1 MIQVDNKKIAQNTIY
16 LYFRMMFL
24 MLINL
29 YASRLILKLLGI
41 EDFGIYNVVGGL
53 VSAFT
58 FIGSAMIASTQ
69 RYLSFYL
76 GKDDIEKLQ
85 EVFNASLRIH
95 LFAALIII
103 LLCESVGLWFLYN
116 KLVIPYTRINA
127 AFWTFQCSIISTAFI
142 ILSYPYN
149 ASIIAHEKMKAFAY
163 ISIYEAIMK
172 LLIVYALHI
181 SKFDKLITYA
191 CLFMLVQVSVTF
203 FYRLYCYKNFQETK
217 LSLQKIPYSL
227 IKEMVT
233 FSGWNF
239 FGNIAHVFL
248 NQGTNILLNLFFGPT
263 VNAAK
268 GISVQVQNVVNNF
281 FSNFQTA
288 QNPQIIKTYAANNL
302 IDMKKLI
309 FRSSRFSYYLAL
321 LISIPI
327 ILKINGIL
335 KFWLANVPN
344 HTASFVVYTMFFCLI
359 QTIAVPLHTGCMAT
373 GKVKKLM
380 LVTSIIFY
388 LILPLGYMGLKLTDN
403 PIRIFQIQLILY
415 LLAQVARIYIIGSYI
430 DMKISEYIK
439 EVIWPI
445 LLVSISSFCLNGAF
459 SLIFK
464 DNIIQIICFSI
475 CSIGI
480 TGILSFLLGTTQHE
494 KQKISFYIKN
504 KIRNL

>member
-1 MIQVDNKKIAQNTIY
+1 MIKVDNKKIAKNTIY

-76 GKDDIEKLQ
+76 GKNDIERLQ

-116 KLVIPYTRINA
+116 KLVIPHARINA

-149 ASIIAHEKMKAFAY
+149 ASIIAHEKMNAFAY

-172 LLIVYALHI
+172 LLIVYALYI

-217 LSLQKIPYSL
+217 LFLKKIPYSL
-227 IKEMVT
+227 IKEMIT

-239 FGNIAHVFL
+239 FGNIAHVLL

-302 IDMKKLI
+302 IDMRKLI

-335 KFWLANVPN
+335 KFWLANVPE

-380 LVTSIIFY
+380 LITSIIFY
-388 LILPLGYMGLKLTDN
+388 LILPLGYIGLKLTDN
-403 PIRIFQIQLILY
+403 PIKIFQIQLILY
-415 LLAQVARIYIIGSYI
+415 LAAQVARIYIVGSSI
-430 DMKISEYIK
+430 EMKISEYIK
-439 EVIWPI
+439 EVLWPI
-445 LLVSISSFCLNGAF
+445 LLVSVSSFCLNGTL
-459 SLIFK
+459 SLIFN
-464 DNIIQIICFSI
+464 DDIIQIIFFSL
-475 CSIGI
+475 CSVCI
-480 TGILSFLLGTTQHE
+480 TGVSSFLLGTTQHE
-494 KQKISFYIKN
+494 KEKITSYIKN
-504 KIRNL
+504 KIRHL